1 MGHHSPGQ
9 QCQGLNPSPHTQQ
22 VSVHHT
28 HLHRNPTPTPSF
40 LRRPQRARTGS
51 PYRLLLP
58 AAPLSAAPTPGCP
71 GAMLALPGRPR
82 ATLSRAGR
90 GAHSTAAHS
99 TAAHS
104 SVPPALGAPLLR
116 WHGRPLPAPAPQ
128 PPLRVQTE
136 LRPDG
141 RSRGGAAARRAG
153 RRAVPGAGGMGP
165 PGEQRGAGA
174 AGDLAALAELDEA
187 ALLGALRDRFLRQQI
202 YVSAGAGRGAWGS
215 ALPSRLSPHR
225 SPLIVLPPRLQTD
238 VGDILIAVNPFQPL
252 QLYGREVSAALGQP
266 RRVPEKQ
273 RALVPRP
280 RARPQG
286 PVPSFRSPSGTGAMR
301 RARCLR
307 TSSPWPTAPTKPC
320 WAAAEP
326 GPRANASSS
335 GEERARPRGRDG
347 ARWDREWRGT
357 GTGSC

>member
-99 TAAHS
+99 

-141 RSRGGAAARRAG
+141 RSRGGAAARRSG

-215 ALPSRLSPHR
+215 ALPSRLSLR
-225 SPLIVLPPRLQTD
+225 SPLSPHPPVLPAISLPGLSSLLHPPNHLLPPLHHSYPQSGDHCPIPYRGKGGGRSQQLLTPSPRS
-238 VGDILIAVNPFQPL
+238 PL
-252 QLYGREVSAALGQP
+252 TSTRG
-266 RRVPEKQ
+266 
-273 RALVPRP
+273 
-280 RARPQG
+280 RARAE
-286 PVPSFRSPSGTGAMR
+286 SRSP
-301 RARCLR
+301 L
-307 TSSPWPTAPTKPC
+307 PQ
-320 WAAAEP
+320 
-326 GPRANASSS
+326 
-335 GEERARPRGRDG
+335 RPRGASLYAVPAALIRDVSP
-347 ARWDREWRGT
+347 D
-357 GTGSC
+357 

>member
-90 GAHSTAAHS
+90 GAHS

-225 SPLIVLPPRLQTD
+225 SPSPPPDRRGGHPHRREPLPAPAALRERGECRARAAPSGAREAAGSGAASPSPSSRAGPILQVSERYRCHEKGTLPPH
-238 VGDILIAVNPFQPL
+238 IFAVADRAYQAML
-252 QLYGREVSAALGQP
+252 GRRG
-266 RRVPEKQ
+266 
-273 RALVPRP
+273 
-280 RARPQG
+280 ARPQSQCI
-286 PVPSFRSPSGTGAMR
+286 VIR
-301 RARCLR
+301 
-307 TSSPWPTAPTKPC
+307 
-320 WAAAEP
+320 
-326 GPRANASSS
+326 
-335 GEERARPRGRDG
+335 
-347 ARWDREWRGT
+347 
-357 GTGSC
+357 